1 MENSGRTAS
10 PAEPNRT
17 RNGAGAVTMAGGRE
31 TERNRATE
39 RESACKSNE
48 STQRVTER
56 ERGRGR
62 VCGVRERGTVAVSGW
77 FASVTFSYLAAY
89 AHATHC
95 ASLLSLLRSGSVW
108 KTALRSDASIESVLW
123 RKGYAHASRTCAICV
138 GISHNWGLERKHFW
152 YGQETLVMLKDVVNN
167 IFFIY

>member
-62 VCGVRERGTVAVSGW
+62 VCGVRERGTVAVSG
-77 FASVTFSYLAAY
+77 
-89 AHATHC
+89 
-95 ASLLSLLRSGSVW
+95 
-108 KTALRSDASIESVLW
+108 
-123 RKGYAHASRTCAICV
+123 
-138 GISHNWGLERKHFW
+138 
-152 YGQETLVMLKDVVNN
+152 
-167 IFFIY
+167 